1 MAHPF
6 RHAILPALFVLVASV
21 LLPACDGGD
30 SSTTPAPAP
39 SPAPAPPPPPPPP
52 PEPAQ
57 IAGDWILVFES
68 GRIPTVDPSG
78 EDDCFVT
85 QWWTDARGQQPVEEP
100 DRILRVEQSGEEV
113 TGHAWAHP
121 GEVTADSPWPPDLD
135 TTQPGWRFA
144 GTVNENVVSLVATD
158 RWRGESWGP
167 YPYGAGEFPVGTF
180 FRTNAR
186 SIWTRC

>member
-57 IAGDWILVFES
+57 IAGDWILVSES
-68 GRIPTVDPSG
+68 GRHAVETLVPQRVYG
-78 EDDCFVT
+78 LALAHEDLNDHYVLPGRRSHVLT
-85 QWWTDARGQQPVEEP
+85 LHRVRTPLRGGYRASP
-100 DRILRVEQSGEEV
+100 EV
-113 TGHAWAHP
+113 RPFLAPA
-121 GEVTADSPWPPDLD
+121 V
-135 TTQPGWRFA
+135 
-144 GTVNENVVSLVATD
+144 
-158 RWRGESWGP
+158 
-167 YPYGAGEFPVGTF
+167 F
-180 FRTNAR
+180 F
-186 SIWTRC
+186 